1 LPANWPEKTL
11 YLYRTDQKHRT
22 FIKNSHN
29 QRDMSNNNN
38 NPANKPAIA
47 NSTVTRD
54 LRELDIETGNIYE
67 SLVIMSKRANQI
79 SNNVKEELHAK
90 LSEFASSNDN
100 LEEIFENRE
109 QIEISKHY
117 ERMPKP
123 SLVAVQEFLDGKI
136 YYRNPIKEA

>member
-1 LPANWPEKTL
+1 
-11 YLYRTDQKHRT
+11 
-22 FIKNSHN
+22 
-29 QRDMSNNNN
+29 MSNTNNTT
-38 NPANKPAIA
+38 KPAIA
-47 NSTVTRD
+47 SSTVTRD
-54 LRELDIETGNIYE
+54 LRELDVETGNIYE

-79 SNNVKEELHAK
+79 SNNVKEELHQK

-117 ERMPKP
+117 EKLPKP